1 MYGLE
6 IMELNVTN
14 NRNVLLALVSFL
26 KKYKQ
31 ESAS

>member
-14 NRNVLLALVSFL
+14 NRNVLLSLVSFL

-31 ESAS
+31 ESPS